1 MGEIRTTK
9 GDAPPLPAK
18 ERRWKTLCTSTLI
31 FVITG
36 VLLGAGFLI
45 RMTHWIPAS
54 GYVTTFDYAEVRTPA
69 PAQVSRILAFTGTTV
84 KAGDLLVDLDK
95 GESQAELEEARS
107 RSQKNAADLE
117 RLRLDAVEAERQHR
131 QALTKALAQYEYSA
145 ARLTRTRELLAKG
158 LVAGSALEDDQLK
171 DKLAESDLRT
181 LEKRDLAT
189 FQRQIEVLQR
199 ELEAGEKT
207 ITKLEARLRTKEIRA
222 PIAGQILRYE
232 FVPGQMVTPDQVL
245 MEIFG
250 GPMVLKARIPER
262 DASRLRPGQ
271 HYRARLTSYGN
282 LLRRVWFHG
291 RIDLIRNVIQAE
303 GNVSYRVAYCTFEN
317 PDSDHRPVPPGT
329 TALVEIDGGKVNF
342 WIWLFGLD

>member
-1 MGEIRTTK
+1 MTPTKIYFTK
-9 GDAPPLPAK
+9 GYGVHKDKLVSFELALRAAGIERFNLVTVSSIFPAK
-18 ERRWKTLCTSTLI
+18 A
-31 FVITG
+31 VI
-36 VLLGAGFLI
+36 
-45 RMTHWIPAS
+45 
-54 GYVTTFDYAEVRTPA
+54 VTDKSYIDNIE
-69 PAQVSRILAFTGTTV
+69 
-84 KAGDLLVDLDK
+84 AGDLLVDLDK

-250 GPMVLKARIPER
+250 GPMVLKARIPDGR
-262 DASRLRPGQ
+262 LPANSQRSANKQSWKISSSRWDEP
-271 HYRARLTSYGN
+271 ARS
-282 LLRRVWFHG
+282 
-291 RIDLIRNVIQAE
+291 
-303 GNVSYRVAYCTFEN
+303 
-317 PDSDHRPVPPGT
+317 PP
-329 TALVEIDGGKVNF
+329 
-342 WIWLFGLD
+342 WLS